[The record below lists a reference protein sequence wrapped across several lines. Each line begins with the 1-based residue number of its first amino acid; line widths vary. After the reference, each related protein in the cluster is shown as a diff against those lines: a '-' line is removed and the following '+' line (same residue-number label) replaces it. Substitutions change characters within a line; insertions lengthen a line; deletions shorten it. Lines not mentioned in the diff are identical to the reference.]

1 MLDIRRTLRNS
12 MSLTAIALAVVAT
25 AADGQPDPELINL
38 PRRNTLAGEKT
49 TGLSDN
55 LPPLA
60 VHKCRF
66 RVNVYDGGR
75 FAGLNLSGNTPAGF
89 DRTYGTIFP
98 VGTPAPTHQLVMTY
112 LGVDYMGMRHWKFLD
127 SSKARCTLPVPRYGE
142 STKFRNCSTDLEWM
156 GRGSIY

>member
-1 MLDIRRTLRNS
+1 

-55 LPPLA
+55 LPALA

-66 RVNVYDGGR
+66 RVNVYDGGG
-75 FAGLNLSGNTPAGF
+75 FAGLNLSGSTPAGF

-98 VGTPAPTHQLVMTY
+98 VGAPAPTHQLVMTY
-112 LGVDYMGMRHWKFLD
+112 LGVDYMGMRHWRIPGFQR
-127 SSKARCTLPVPRYGE
+127 SEVYSPGPTLRRVHKLSQLLYGLGVDGPREYLLIFPG
-142 STKFRNCSTDLEWM
+142 
-156 GRGSIY
+156 GS